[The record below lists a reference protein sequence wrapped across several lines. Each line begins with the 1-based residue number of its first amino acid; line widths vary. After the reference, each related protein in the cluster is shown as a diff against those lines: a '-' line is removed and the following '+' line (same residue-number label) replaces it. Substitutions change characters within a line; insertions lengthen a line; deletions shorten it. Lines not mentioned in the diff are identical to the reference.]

1 LADELRIDLA
11 FIGLAAVRRPPFGGA
26 ILIEHGVHGDPQDG
40 ADMIARIWHGRT
52 PASKADAYVDYLKI
66 SGIRELEATPGNR
79 GVFVLRCL
87 GPREADFLVV
97 SLWDS
102 MDAVRA
108 FAGADLGKARYFDE
122 DREFLLEFE
131 PNVTHYE
138 VPVAPARL

>member
-1 LADELRIDLA
+1 
-11 FIGLAAVRRPPFGGA
+11 
-26 ILIEHGVHGDPQDG
+26 
-40 ADMIARIWHGRT
+40 MIARIWHGRT

-66 SGIRELEATPGNR
+66 SGARELEATPGNR